1 MPTWVSALTD
11 VEGRP
16 STGDVHAQLVAD
28 PPPRPSTERGAQGV
42 SGPLHPPRYRHPGD
56 VIRLIMSGVILVAA
70 LVVSAVIPERLLR
83 SRAATVSGL
92 EPDTVPG
99 ELLTGVLQVVAVA
112 AIVAVVAALLRR
124 RRFRLLTTLVG
135 GAVFAGVVLA
145 ALERLLGYSV
155 PPDLATNL
163 ARDALV
169 TNAGFPNPLVLAGAV
184 AVTVTVAPWLA
195 RSWRRAAWI
204 VLGSAALVRVIT
216 GTILPM
222 ELVLA
227 FAIGAV
233 VAGVLLVA
241 FGAPDRR
248 IGPAEVASALA
259 ASGMPVTSVVPAI
272 VVGRGARPFLAST
285 ADGHRLFVKVLG
297 QDERDADLL
306 YRAYRFVR
314 LRRLGDARPAASLRQ
329 AVEHQALVGLMA
341 EQAGAHAP
349 HVDRVAEAADGSA
362 LLAMSQ
368 VDGRSLEQVPGD
380 EVTDDVLD
388 RLWTDVERLHRA
400 GIAHRSL
407 RTANVVLGDN
417 GVPWIVDFS
426 FSELA
431 ATDRQVAVDVAELLA
446 SLAALVGPERAVERA
461 SAVIGPES
469 VAPAVP
475 LLQPLALSVAT
486 RRAVKGHEDLLG
498 RTRAVAAASSGQ
510 PLDDLARVQRV
521 RPRTLLMIAVLTGAF
536 YFLLPQVAQVSGAWK
551 AFKSA
556 NFAWVPFMIVMS
568 ALTYLGAALGI
579 IGSVPQRVALGPAV
593 LAQTASSFVNRV
605 TPASI
610 GGMVLNTRFLAKS
623 GVDPATAVAGVG
635 LNSVAGGIVHALL
648 LIVFF
653 VWSGSALGRAFKVPS
668 GSKVLVVVAL
678 VLALAGA
685 MLLTRWGRRKVLAP
699 VVGAVRSSAVNLRG
713 VAKSPAKLTLLLGGS
728 LMTTLAYVCA
738 FAGAVMAVSGHL
750 SVPKIGAVFLGASAV
765 AAAAPTPGGLG
776 ALEAALV
783 AGLTG
788 VGMASGPAVT
798 AVLTYRL
805 VTYWLPVLPG
815 WLAWHVLQRREYV

>member
-1 MPTWVSALTD
+1 VG
-11 VEGRP
+11 V
-16 STGDVHAQLVAD
+16 QLVAD
-28 PPPRPSTERGAQGV
+28 PTPTRTTERRVSRVSGV
-42 SGPLHPPRYRHPGD
+42 SGPVPPSRYRHPGD
-56 VIRLIMSGVILVAA
+56 VIRLTLSAVILVAA
-70 LVVSAVIPERLLR
+70 VVITALMPKRLLG
-83 SRAATVSGL
+83 SRAATVTGL
-92 EPDTVPG
+92 EPDTVAG
-99 ELLTGVLQVVAVA
+99 ELLTGLIQVLAIAAV
-112 AIVAVVAALLRR
+112 IAVFAALLRR
-124 RRFRLLTTLVG
+124 RRFRLLATLAG
-135 GAVFAGVVLA
+135 GAVLAALVLT
-145 ALERLLGYSV
+145 ALERLLGHSV
-155 PPDLATNL
+155 PPHLAENL

-169 TNAGFPNPLVLAGAV
+169 TNAGFPNPAFLAGAV
-184 AVTVTVAPWLA
+184 AVAVTIGPWLA
-195 RSWRRAAWI
+195 HSWRRAAWI

-222 ELVLA
+222 EVVLA
-227 FAIGAV
+227 FATGAV
-233 VAGVLLVA
+233 VAGILLVA

-248 IGPAEVASALA
+248 IGPAGIASALA
-259 ASGMPVTSVVPAI
+259 ASGLPVASVVPAI
-272 VVGRGARPFLAST
+272 VPGRGARPFLAT
-285 ADGHRLFVKVLG
+285 TVDGQQLFVKVLG

-341 EQAGAHAP
+341 EQAGAHVP

-362 LLAMSQ
+362 LLAMDL
-368 VDGRSLEQVPGD
+368 VRGRSLEQVPGD
-380 EVTDDVLD
+380 EVTDEMLE
-388 RLWTDVERLHRA
+388 RLWTDVARLHRA

-407 RTANVVLGDN
+407 RTANVMMGDD
-417 GVPWIVDFS
+417 GAPWIVDFS

-431 ATDRQVAVDVAELLA
+431 ATERQVAIDVAELLA
-446 SLAALVGPERAVERA
+446 SLAALVGPERAVGRA
-461 SAVIGPES
+461 EAAIGS
-469 VAPAVP
+469 DGIAPALR

-498 RTRAVAAASSGQ
+498 RTRAVAAETTGQ

-536 YFLLPQVAQVSGAWK
+536 YFLLPQLAQVSGAWR
-551 AFKSA
+551 AFRSA
-556 NFAWVPFMIVMS
+556 NFAWVPLMIVMS
-568 ALTYLGAALGI
+568 ALTYVGAAIGI
-579 IGSVPQRVALGPAV
+579 MGSVPQRVALGPAV
-593 LAQTASSFVNRV
+593 LAQVASSFVNRV

-623 GVDPATAVAGVG
+623 GVEPTTAVAGVG
-635 LNSVAGGIVHALL
+635 LNSVAGGIVHAGLL
-648 LIVFF
+648 VIFF

-668 GSKVLVVVAL
+668 GSKALLVVAVL
-678 VLALAGA
+678 LALAGA
-685 MLLTRWGRRKVLAP
+685 TMLTRWGRRKVLGP
-699 VVGAVRSSAVNLRG
+699 VVKAVRSSAVNLRR
-713 VAKSPAKLTLLLGGS
+713 VAKSPVKLTMLFGGS
-728 LMTTLAYVCA
+728 LLTTLAYICA
-738 FAGAVMAVSGHL
+738 FIGALMALGTNL
-750 SVPKIGAVFLGASAV
+750 SVPKMGAVFLGASAL

-788 VGMASGPAVT
+788 VGMASGPAVS